1 MLIQP
6 VRSFRFVSFRFVSF
20 RRGVTVEGRVLWGLS
35 SSSLFIRRPLLSL
48 DSDGRPP
55 SSATDHPPCYPVC
68 QSLPFMM
75 ITHVNALQ
83 LTFLLCSLVVPRS
96 FTRLFSSDVRGG
108 GGGQPTTW
116 VTNEKKREKIK
127 ERTREHGGG
136 GNEFPRFILFS
147 RLCDT
152 ASSER
157 IRPKLLIPP
166 RDQTK
171 QCWQKNRGNRRSL
184 RPVAVAKFAQP
195 CPGRCENTDRP
206 VKKWFHLTK

>member
-1 MLIQP
+1 MFSLSIFYEDVQCINKICEYIH
-6 VRSFRFVSFRFVSF
+6 SW
-20 RRGVTVEGRVLWGLS
+20 WGLVGVNIFDGVINGWVMA
-35 SSSLFIRRPLLSL
+35 SLGTDPQVMYVHSA
-48 DSDGRPP
+48 DT
-55 SSATDHPPCYPVC
+55 SSASV
-68 QSLPFMM
+68 M
-75 ITHVNALQ
+75 IWQGVLEQ
-83 LTFLLCSLVVPRS
+83 
-96 FTRLFSSDVRGG
+96 
-108 GGGQPTTW
+108 
-116 VTNEKKREKIK
+116 
-127 ERTREHGGG
+127 GGG